1 MLGSAGCGGRAEPC
15 VPCVAADNDL
25 DQAGA
30 GAIASVQAHV
40 DEVQVGP
47 VSGTTPASHEFQL
60 FAWYEDADGTQISG
74 RFDPFVWELPSTEGS
89 ADPYGLVTLK
99 AGPTSDVSV
108 TVRDDGG
115 AFSDQITLKRWQDV
129 ATAGASSDVVEAAHT
144 AKRPPSAVLLEE
156 RAADNSC
163 AWGRGRAFVGIAAVG
178 QQSGLPCSLSLFST
192 DHAAVYEEAIT
203 SWVSPFKPA
212 LSAPLDLDVTIFIA
226 VTGRSAS
233 LLSGFALT
241 STDQLAKD
249 MATAAAA
256 LASMDVTWANLAFE
270 ANRVGIRI
278 KPTYITIDPTTPEL
292 AKTVGAHPFK
302 CAKPRGLP
310 KPPQAPYQYD
320 EEAISV
326 YYVDWI
332 DYPTDPIHAGARGVH
347 CHFWNQGKPG
357 PVIFISYTKHS
368 TITLAH
374 EIGHALGLDDEEEAL
389 GVLNLMHNLAP
400 DGPLGADAR
409 SRLTVGQ
416 VFRMNVWNDSW
427 ITTVPTAT
435 RPTRLCRTASEPCP
449 PVDLDAR

>member
-1 MLGSAGCGGRAEPC
+1 
-15 VPCVAADNDL
+15 
-25 DQAGA
+25 
-30 GAIASVQAHV
+30 
-40 DEVQVGP
+40 
-47 VSGTTPASHEFQL
+47 
-60 FAWYEDADGTQISG
+60 
-74 RFDPFVWELPSTEGS
+74 
-89 ADPYGLVTLK
+89 
-99 AGPTSDVSV
+99 
-108 TVRDDGG
+108 
-115 AFSDQITLKRWQDV
+115 
-129 ATAGASSDVVEAAHT
+129 
-144 AKRPPSAVLLEE
+144 
-156 RAADNSC
+156 
-163 AWGRGRAFVGIAAVG
+163 VGIAAVG
-178 QQSGLPCSLSLFST
+178 RQSGAPCSVSLFST
-192 DHAAVYEEAIT
+192 DHAAVYEETPTWAT
-203 SWVSPFKPA
+203 TFKPA
-212 LSAPLDLDVTIFIA
+212 LGAPLDLDVTIFIA

-278 KPTYITIDPTTPEL
+278 KPTYVTIDPTTTDL
-292 AKTVGAHPFK
+292 AKIVGAHPFK
-302 CAKPRGLP
+302 CASPRGLP
-310 KPPQAPYQYD
+310 KPPQVGYQYD

-332 DYPTDPIHAGARGVH
+332 DYPTEPIHAGARGVH
-347 CHFWNQGKPG
+347 CHFWSLGKPG

-374 EIGHALGLDDEEEAL
+374 EIGHALGLDDEEETL
-389 GVLNLMHNLAP
+389 GALNLMYSLAH

-427 ITTVPTAT
+427 ITTVPAAT
-435 RPTRLCRTASEPCP
+435 RPTRLCRIASEPCP